1 VVFND
6 ENAGRIGW
14 FEHNNHRALT
24 QVHLLH
30 EDAKPNCE
38 LVFPYKAVFFRVI
51 KQLGFLP
58 D

>member
-1 VVFND
+1 
-6 ENAGRIGW
+6 
-14 FEHNNHRALT
+14 
-24 QVHLLH
+24 LH